1 MNTGCPDEKFRTVW
15 SALAKRRPLVY
26 HLTNSVAMNF
36 QAQTAIAIGASPLM
50 SLCPSE
56 VEDLAKTAD
65 AVLINIGTPTPDSE
79 TVFTMAIRAA
89 GSGNRPVLL
98 DPVGYGATPF
108 RTRLVKRLLQEGH
121 VALVK
126 GNAAEISL
134 LSGQDASVRGV
145 DADHAPDPGKAVF
158 DVAKA
163 WNCIAIATGPIDWIS
178 DGERIWSVQGGHPYL
193 ASFSGSGCALGT
205 IVAAMV
211 AASSLP
217 LEGAL
222 TALLAYKIAAE
233 AAVPES
239 RGPGTFPSALID
251 ALHRLAQQ
259 GLPPD
264 GERVREIV
272 L

>member
-1 MNTGCPDEKFRTVW
+1 MNTGCPDERFRTAW

-50 SLCPSE
+50 SLCPDE

-79 TVFTMAIRAA
+79 TVFTTAVRAA

-98 DPVGYGATPF
+98 DPVGYGATSF
-108 RTRLVKRLLQEGH
+108 RTRLVDRLLQEGH

-158 DVAKA
+158 DVARS
-163 WNCIAIATGPIDWIS
+163 WNCIAIATGPIDWVS

-205 IVAAMV
+205 IVAAM
-211 AASSLP
+211 AAACRLP

-222 TALLAYKIAAE
+222 TALLAYRIAAE
-233 AAVPES
+233 AAVLES
-239 RGPGTFPSALID
+239 GGPGTFPSVLVD

-259 GLPPD
+259 ELPPA
-264 GERVREIV
+264 GERVREII

>member
-1 MNTGCPDEKFRTVW
+1 MW
-15 SALAKRRPLVY
+15 SALAKQRPLVY

-36 QAQTAIAIGASPLM
+36 QAQIAVAMGASPLM

-79 TVFTMAIRAA
+79 TVFAMAIRAA
-89 GSGNRPVLL
+89 GSVNRPVLL
-98 DPVGYGATPF
+98 DPVGYGATHF
-108 RTRLVKRLLQEGH
+108 RTQLVDRLLQEGH

-134 LSGQDASVRGV
+134 LSGQEASVRGV
-145 DADHAPDPGKAVF
+145 DAGYAPDPGKAVF
-158 DVAKA
+158 DVARS
-163 WNCIAIATGPIDWIS
+163 WNCIAIATGPIDWVS

-205 IVAAMV
+205 IVAAIV
-211 AASSLP
+211 AASRLP

-222 TALLAYKIAAE
+222 TALLAYRIAAE
-233 AAVPES
+233 TAALES

-251 ALHRLAQQ
+251 ALHCLTQQ
-259 GLPPD
+259 GFPPV
-264 GERVREIV
+264 GERVREII